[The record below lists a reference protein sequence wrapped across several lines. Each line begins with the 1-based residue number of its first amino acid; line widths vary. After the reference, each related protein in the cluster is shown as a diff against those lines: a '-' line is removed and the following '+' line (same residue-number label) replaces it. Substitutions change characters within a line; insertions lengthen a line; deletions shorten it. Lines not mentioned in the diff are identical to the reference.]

1 MITIDNKLINTVS
14 SQAIA
19 SIRKR
24 KNLNFHKDYSDNL
37 QRLLNAMEPDTYVHP
52 HKHETPNKREVFII
66 LRGSIAVIIYDNT
79 GTITNITILNH
90 NNGIYG
96 VEIPPSTWHSLVSL
110 QTNSVLYEVKDGPY
124 DVNTDKI
131 FATWAPNEN
140 TKEATEYL
148 NRLKHVISKCKNKK
162 FNHL

>member
-1 MITIDNKLINTVS
+1 MITIDKKLINTVS

-24 KNLNFHKDYSDNL
+24 KNHNFHKDYNDNL

-96 VEIPPSTWHSLVSL
+96 VEIPPATWHSLVSL
-110 QTNSVLYEVKDGPY
+110 ETNSVLYEVKDGPY

-131 FATWAPNEN
+131 FATWAPSEN
-140 TKEATEYL
+140 TKEAIEYL
-148 NRLKHVISKCKNKK
+148 KHLKHVISNKNS
-162 FNHL
+162 NQET